1 MDRIYIGRN
10 NDPKFP
16 KSDENFKLYKLLE
29 YIHILEMQ
37 WTQSKRNLEKTT

>member
-1 MDRIYIGRN
+1 MDTKYIARN

-29 YIHILEMQ
+29 YTDILEIQ
-37 WTQSKRNLEKTT
+37 WTQSKRNWKKTT